1 VDFDDAFTASSLK
14 GVDDFVF
21 SFGEVATEPLAE
33 VVCVV
38 GVRWVCVAVATEY
51 VCLHRKMFF

>member
-1 VDFDDAFTASSLK
+1 LDVFYEDGAGILPGFVNDMDFDYAFTASSLEC
-14 GVDDFVF
+14 VDDFVF

-38 GVRWVCVAVATEY
+38 GVR
-51 VCLHRKMFF
+51 